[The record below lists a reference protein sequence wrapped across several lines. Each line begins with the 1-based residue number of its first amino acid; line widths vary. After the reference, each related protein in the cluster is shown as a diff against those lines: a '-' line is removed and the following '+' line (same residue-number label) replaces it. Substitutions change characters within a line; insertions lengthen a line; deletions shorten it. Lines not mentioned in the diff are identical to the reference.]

1 MCIPEINTNYTFTSG
16 TYKKLPFKSKKYFKV
31 CFPKFSQLWSSL
43 PKSLKEER
51 DFILF
56 KTQLKVILSPKNKN
70 TLPW

>member
-43 PKSLKEER
+43 PKLLREER
-51 DFILF
+51 GFTLF
-56 KTQLKVILSPKNKN
+56 KHTAQKEFQAKKKI
-70 TLPW
+70 W